1 MVNDDKLRF
10 DFTYNEQL
18 SNEQVNRIES
28 LVNQSIRANIE
39 SKTELLP
46 TKKAIETG
54 AIALFGERYPEKV
67 RVISFVNSISESLLS
82 SVELCGGTHV
92 SFTGQIGM
100 FKIIS
105 DNSVSSGVKRIE
117 AVTGESAENYFL

>member
-39 SKTELLP
+39 SKTEYMP

-54 AIALFGERYPEKV
+54 AIALLERDILKKLE
-67 RVISFVNSISESLLS
+67 
-82 SVELCGGTHV
+82 
-92 SFTGQIGM
+92 
-100 FKIIS
+100 
-105 DNSVSSGVKRIE
+105 
-117 AVTGESAENYFL
+117 